1 MPGVFSPVAAKS
13 FAALFIPRAWQPW
26 GVITGFASL
35 CLSPLLPALT
45 LPVSTSSPSVLEC
58 LETGEEGPAGITC
71 ARSSGVSLY
80 LPQKPWGERNA

>member
-13 FAALFIPRAWQPW
+13 FAALFIPRARQPW

-45 LPVSTSSPSVLEC
+45 LPVSTSSPSVR
-58 LETGEEGPAGITC
+58 TGSHTVGIQLHFE
-71 ARSSGVSLY
+71 S
-80 LPQKPWGERNA
+80 N